1 MPAGDFPVIRVF
13 AWDVDEIA
21 SPAGNRNLPGGS
33 FAFKYIVAS
42 GCMMADPNQP
52 ATTSGTLLFEEV
64 RFDLSQGTLP
74 SHVASKP
81 AAITFNL
88 GASGTAISDMR
99 LFLTDDS
106 ALRASVSE
114 GLDPGIMQF
123 APSGSNWRFNLEMP
137 SGIFSRLTT
146 SIPTFQ
152 NVFRQDGNNALLAE
166 DDSNSSEFIYLNIVI
181 PLGHPLGNY
190 GVCGSGLLRFGLVF
204 NYYSNAF
211 ALGFG

>member
-13 AWDVDEIA
+13 AWDVAEIA
-21 SPAGNRNLPGGS
+21 SPVGNRHIPGGS

-42 GCMMADPNQP
+42 GCRTADASNPG
-52 ATTSGTLLFEEV
+52 TTSGTLLFEDV
-64 RFDLSQGTLP
+64 RFDLTQGSLP

-81 AAITFNL
+81 AVITFNL
-88 GASGTAISDMR
+88 AASGTAISDMR

-106 ALRASVSE
+106 ALRASVDE
-114 GLDPGIMQF
+114 GLDPAIVQF
-123 APSGSNWRFNLEMP
+123 APSGSNWRYNLEMP
-137 SGIFSRLTT
+137 SGIFTRLTT
-146 SIPTFQ
+146 TIPTFQ
-152 NVFRQDGNNALLAE
+152 NVFRQDGVNGMLSEN
-166 DDSNSSEFIYLNIVI
+166 DSDSSEFIYLNVII
-181 PLGHPLGNY
+181 PLGHPLGSY

>member
-1 MPAGDFPVIRVF
+1 MSAGDFPIIRVF

-42 GCMMADPNQP
+42 GCIMADPNQP
-52 ATTSGTLLFEEV
+52 TTSGTLLFEEV

-74 SHVASKP
+74 SHTVSKP

-106 ALRASVSE
+106 ALRASVNE
-114 GLDPGIMQF
+114 GLDPGFMQY

-181 PLGHPLGNY
+181 PLGHPLGTY